1 MIDQE
6 ACRIALVKLFVAL
19 ELFFHTVTSTMYT
32 FEAFG
37 IGMKIREM
45 STSRGVNM
53 SVRTMTVHMKEKY
66 YWGNLDR
73 INMLLMISL
82 VLHPSYKLKF
92 MNWLIAE
99 IFDGEW
105 GELTCKLRD
114 KVESSLRSL
123 FEEYSSDGDEFEV
136 SSHEARAQPSEK
148 VENDPYGYS

>member
-1 MIDQE
+1 M
-6 ACRIALVKLFVAL
+6 
-19 ELFFHTVTSTMYT
+19 

-53 SVRTMTVHMKEKY
+53 SVRMMVVRMKEKY
-66 YWGNLDR
+66 DKYWGNPNR
-73 INMLLMISL
+73 TNMLLMISL

-92 MNWLIAE
+92 TNWLIAE
-99 IFDGEW
+99 SFDGKG

-123 FEEYSSDGDEFEV
+123 FEEYSNGGDEFEV
-136 SSHEARAQPSEK
+136 SSQEARAQPSER
-148 VENDPYGYS
+148 VENDPYDYSQYFQ

>member
-1 MIDQE
+1 
-6 ACRIALVKLFVAL
+6 
-19 ELFFHTVTSTMYT
+19 
-32 FEAFG
+32 
-37 IGMKIREM
+37 
-45 STSRGVNM
+45 
-53 SVRTMTVHMKEKY
+53 
-66 YWGNLDR
+66 
-73 INMLLMISL
+73 MISL

-99 IFDGEW
+99 SFDGEG

-136 SSHEARAQPSEK
+136 SSHEARAQPSER